1 MRFVQKC
8 FSRPF
13 TFTCSLRL
21 TIILVKKRDT
31 KNSRFLCVLY
41 IFQNVQNAQKR
52 SIFGLTKIRGVQLP
66 NDEITQITLNIDTNL
81 IKNGS
86 N

>member
-1 MRFVQKC
+1 MRFVHFSKC
-8 FSRPF
+8 TKR
-13 TFTCSLRL
+13 TK
-21 TIILVKKRDT
+21 TIDFWSHE
-31 KNSRFLCVLY
+31 N
-41 IFQNVQNAQKR
+41 Q
-52 SIFGLTKIRGVQLP
+52 GGVQLP